1 MVGQLLT
8 PASGKQSWK
17 MALKMSFSC
26 QDIKAFKSLYLFWTL
41 QGYALYILVC
51 CSDISTSNFCY
62 KTTLLVFRP
71 YCKREFERGPIIA
84 QITSLLP
91 THYPYGSRIEER
103 RRYMEHRITR
113 TNPKNGKGNT
123 DAIIVLHNIRFEI
136 CRWNRRNLI
145 NKLERKKWW

>member
-1 MVGQLLT
+1 MKYINHIPFILL
-8 PASGKQSWK
+8 
-17 MALKMSFSC
+17 
-26 QDIKAFKSLYLFWTL
+26 DYDKAIFRIL
-41 QGYALYILVC
+41 QGYALYVLVC
-51 CSDISTSNFCY
+51 CSGISASNFCY
-62 KTTLLVFRP
+62 KTTFLAFRP

-91 THYPYGSRIEER
+91 THYPYGSRIQER

-136 CRWNRRNLI
+136 CR
-145 NKLERKKWW
+145 

>member
-1 MVGQLLT
+1 MCPENRIDINNLNMNLLEKI
-8 PASGKQSWK
+8 SKYNNHI
-17 MALKMSFSC
+17 LFILL
-26 QDIKAFKSLYLFWTL
+26 DYDKAIFRIL
-41 QGYALYILVC
+41 QGYALYVLVC
-51 CSDISTSNFCY
+51 CSGISASNFCY
-62 KTTLLVFRP
+62 KTTFLAFRP

-136 CRWNRRNLI
+136 CR
-145 NKLERKKWW
+145 